1 MEKPKK
7 KTWLI
12 VLLSILGVVVI
23 CIGGIII
30 AGITI
35 FNSSENSTISR
46 SSYDYD
52 DGVSSTSYLNKAAGS
67 ADYAYEE
74 TAIAPEYYQS
84 EGSSETLN
92 QVVLKSGSLSI
103 VIDDFDES
111 QKAIEEATQ
120 RYNGYVVSISDYG
133 IDNDKVVYMSV
144 RVPAESFDSAIEE
157 FKALGNEVID
167 LSINTDDVTMEYV
180 DLQARLENLK
190 TSEKQFTEIMSR
202 AVDIEDVLAVQRELT
217 NVRSQIE
224 SLQGQINY
232 YDNHSELSTISISMS
247 LNPDNIV
254 IPEEQWRPLGVL
266 KNAFLAFVEFLK
278 GVFVMIVW
286 IVVFSPIIIIPYI
299 VIRLIIK
306 ANKKKANKMAIED
319 GAKVEKNNK

>member
-1 MEKPKK
+1 MEKNKS

-12 VLLSILGVVVI
+12 VLLSILGVAVI
-23 CIGGIII
+23 CIGGVII
-30 AGITI
+30 AGISI
-35 FNSSENSTISR
+35 YNANDRNSISL

-52 DGVSSTSYLNKAAGS
+52 GGVGSISSYKSVGT

-74 TAIAPEYYQS
+74 SAIAPEYYQT
-84 EGSSETLN
+84 EGATDTLN

-103 VIDDFDES
+103 VIDNFDAS
-111 QKAIEEATQ
+111 QKSITEAAKK
-120 RYNGYVVSISDYG
+120 YEGYVISISDYG
-133 IDNDKVVYMSV
+133 TDNDKVVSMTV
-144 RVPAESFDSAIEE
+144 RVPAESFDAAIEE
-157 FKALGNEVID
+157 FKAIGSEVVD

-202 AVDIEDVLAVQRELT
+202 AVNIEDILAVQRELT

-266 KNAFLAFVEFLK
+266 KNAFQAFVEFLK

-286 IVVFSPIIIIPYI
+286 IVIFSPVIIIPYI
-299 VIRLIIK
+299 IIRLIIK
-306 ANKKKANKMAIED
+306 AKKKAKLA
-319 GAKVEKNNK
+319 EKGTEELKK